1 MSYNLKSVKDARI
14 ESKTVLLRL
23 DLDVPVENEEIQDD
37 NRLVAGFKTLE
48 FLLKKAKKVV
58 ICGHLDRPTP
68 QFKLLNSKFQ
78 ISKNKQIIKDN
89 KSLNLLPVARWL
101 KKELGIRTSDFK
113 QCEVDGFS
121 GWSLGENTFLLENI
135 RFFEGEAENAS
146 EFAKKLA
153 SIADIFVNDAFAVCH
168 RANASVAGVAKLLP
182 SYAGFRL
189 LEEVEN
195 LSKVLDNPKRPMVV
209 IVGGAKISTKLP
221 LVEKMYKIADFV
233 LVGGKIAKE
242 EEVLFKVSKQ
252 KMAKNHS
259 ILNVAHLIPSEEDI
273 STKSLE
279 NFLEVIKLGK
289 TIVWNGPVG
298 LVEDSRY
305 VENSK
310 KIAEKIIET
319 KAYSVIGGGDTV
331 NFIKKIKMENR
342 FSFVSTG
349 GGAML
354 EFLAEEKLPG
364 LEVLNSS

>member
-1 MSYNLKSVKDARI
+1 MGYNLKSVKDADIRD
-14 ESKTVLLRL
+14 KKVLLRL
-23 DLDVPVENEEIQDD
+23 DLDVPVENGKIQDD

-48 FLLKKAKKVV
+48 FLLKKAKTV
-58 ICGHLDRPTP
+58 IILGHLDRPNP
-68 QFKLLNSKFQ
+68 QFQLSSSNFQ
-78 ISKNKQIIKDN
+78 LSKNQQVIKDN
-89 KSLNLLPVARWL
+89 KKLNLLPVAEWFKKQL
-101 KKELGIRTSDFK
+101 KIKSSELKTG
-113 QCEVDGFS
+113 ELEGFV
-121 GWSLGENTFLLENI
+121 GWNLGEKVFLIENT
-135 RFFEGEAENAS
+135 RFFEGETENS
-146 EFAKKLA
+146 LPFSKKLA
-153 SIADIFVNDAFAVCH
+153 SLADVFVNDAFAVCH
-168 RANASVAGVAKLLP
+168 RNNASIVGVAKQLP
-182 SYAGFRL
+182 SFAGFRL
-189 LEEVEN
+189 QEEVEK
-195 LSKVLDNPKRPMVV
+195 LSKVLENPARPMVV

-221 LVEKMYKIADFV
+221 LVEEMYKIADFV

-242 EEVLFKVSKQ
+242 EEVLFQVSKK
-252 KMAKNHS
+252 KMAKKHS

-298 LVEDSRY
+298 FVEDPRY

-310 KIAEKIIET
+310 KIAEKIIEA

-331 NFIKKIKMENR
+331 NFIKKIKMEDK

-364 LEVLNSS
+364 LEVLEK